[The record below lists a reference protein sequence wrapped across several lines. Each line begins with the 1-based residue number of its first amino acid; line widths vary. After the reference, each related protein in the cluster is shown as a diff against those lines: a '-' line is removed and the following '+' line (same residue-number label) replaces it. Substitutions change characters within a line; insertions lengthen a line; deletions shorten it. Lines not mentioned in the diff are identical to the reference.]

1 MILRIKINSVS
12 SAGSWV
18 ENPGY
23 STIRSLRKRP
33 QLADVVDIP
42 PGRGAS
48 VGDGNLLVT
57 ADKSLDGRSGHYLN
71 FIQLAFCKTHLF
83 ARRTTQ

>member
-1 MILRIKINSVS
+1 MSKYVERHLALKNQQSKCVSVILRIKINSVS

-48 VGDGNLLVT
+48 VGDGNLLMT
-57 ADKSLDGRSGHYLN
+57 ADKSLDGRSGH
-71 FIQLAFCKTHLF
+71 
-83 ARRTTQ
+83 